1 MNKKR
6 SLLKVLFL
14 LFVLAVGFFLP
25 LPVYIETVGSA
36 QNVAD
41 YVTVAKKKDVSKG
54 KLLLTYVR
62 LAHATPLLYVAS
74 FLDRNAERIPAFQ
87 ISGGDNDQKFN
98 LIQSYYMESAVNQ
111 AKISAL
117 KMSNSNFQQNF
128 QGIYVLTVLAKS
140 TFKQQL
146 KTGDL
151 ITRVDGQKFNSQ
163 AGMIKDLS
171 HKKVNQKVKIS
182 YERDKKRRQAVG
194 KVIKI
199 TKTRN
204 GIGVELAA
212 KTAVKSDPKIKTDMD
227 GIGGP
232 SAGLMLA
239 LQMYSQ
245 LTGDN
250 LKKGRII
257 AGTGTISTTGQVGEI
272 GGIDKKV
279 IAAKRAG
286 ATIFL
291 SPTGSNY
298 RLARKTAKRLKL
310 KIKIKPV
317 KTLKQA
323 VNFLEQ

>member
-6 SLLKVLFL
+6 SLLKALLVLI
-14 LFVLAVGFFLP
+14 VLAVGFFWP

-36 QNVAD
+36 QNVAN
-41 YVTVAKKKDVSKG
+41 YVTVAKKKDTSKG
-54 KLLLTYVR
+54 KLLLTYVK
-62 LAHATPLLYVAS
+62 LAHATPFLYAAS
-74 FLDRNAERIPAFQ
+74 FFDKNAERIPASQ
-87 ISGGDNDQKFN
+87 ISGGNNDQKFD

-111 AKISAL
+111 AKVSAL
-117 KMSNSNFQQNF
+117 KMSHHKFQQSF
-128 QGIYVLTVLAKS
+128 QGIYVLSVLAKS
-140 TFKQQL
+140 TFKHQL
-146 KTGDL
+146 KIGDL
-151 ITRVDGQKFNSQ
+151 ITRVDGQKFDSQ
-163 AGMIKDLS
+163 VELIKYLS
-171 HKKVNQKVKIS
+171 HQKIKQRVKIS
-182 YERDKKRRQAVG
+182 YLRNQKNRQAVG
-194 KVIKI
+194 KIIKI
-199 TKTRN
+199 TKKRN

-212 KTAVKSDPKIKTDMD
+212 KTAVKSDPPIKADME

-245 LTGDN
+245 LSGSN

-257 AGTGTISTTGQVGEI
+257 AGTGTISTNGQVGEI

-298 RLARKTAKRLKL
+298 RLAQKTANKLNL
-310 KIKIKPV
+310 KIKIIPV
-317 KTLKQA
+317 RTLKEA
-323 VNFLEQ
+323 VKFLKQ